1 MIFRGQL
8 RRIQRLK
15 YLVPHFIEKTFE
27 EKPDAPAIKQGARTF
42 IYGEIDAQSRRFQRF
57 FHNLHLE
64 QTSTTDHPGTPI
76 TDKTASS
83 LFEKPQ
89 DKPVGILSRVRA
101 EAIAAMI
108 GALRAGQVYVPLNI
122 LAPAEWLGNV
132 IKSAG
137 IEVLL
142 IDSAF
147 LNIARELASFGIK
160 TIVVLDDD
168 NETDSRSSVS
178 HTKASQSPPNV
189 GAGQPMDDGNSQCAL
204 ASGNSGGLELIAL
217 CDIERL
223 NPDASDLPPSSKLA
237 DDIAYILYTSGST
250 GNPKGI
256 LITHRNAFTFIDWM
270 RHEFALQPDDRVFNR
285 APLQFDLSVFD
296 IFSTFAA
303 GATLLITPMNH
314 SKNADDVV
322 SFVREERATIVY
334 TVPSTFINWLSHGNL
349 ERGLPDL
356 RLILYAGEPFPLP
369 YLKRLSELLPHVQI
383 SNIYGPTET
392 NIVTYYHLYGPGDI
406 KPEWESVPI
415 GKVVHDTEAFIVD
428 EDLNM
433 VPEGEKGEILIRGGT
448 VFAGYFKE
456 PELTKKRLIQS
467 PFHNYPTLCCRTGDL
482 GRRLPDG
489 NIIYHGRAD
498 SMVKTRGY
506 RVEIG
511 EVESA
516 LSSIAGID
524 ELAVIPRP
532 HEKYGNTLH
541 AFVSCSKDGPSAETI
556 EAKLKEKIPAYMVPY
571 EFIVQNG
578 LPKTSTGKIDRVTL
592 KEKLNERSLTEQ

>member
-1 MIFRGQL
+1 M
-8 RRIQRLK
+8 K

-27 EKPDAPAIKQGARTF
+27 DKPDAQAIKQGARTF
-42 IYGEIDAQSRRFQRF
+42 TYGEIDAQSRRFQRF
-57 FHNLHLE
+57 FRSI
-64 QTSTTDHPGTPI
+64 QTSGTGRPGTLSTHQSGTSV

-83 LFEKPQ
+83 LFEKPG

-101 EAIAAMI
+101 EAIVAMI

-137 IEVLL
+137 IEILL

-147 LNIARELASFGIK
+147 LNVARELESFGIK

-168 NETDSRSSVS
+168 SVGES
-178 HTKASQSPPNV
+178 NLPSTGASESPGASMNV
-189 GAGQPMDDGNSQCAL
+189 GAGFPMDEGSSKNPG
-204 ASGNSGGLELIAL
+204 ASGNSFGLELITL
-217 CDIERL
+217 CEIERL

-314 SKNADDVV
+314 SKKADDVV
-322 SFVREERATIVY
+322 SFVREEKATIVY

-369 YLKRLSELLPHVQI
+369 YLRRLSELLPHVQI

-448 VFAGYFKE
+448 VFAGYFKD

-592 KEKLNERSLTEQ
+592 KEKLNEGSLTEQ